1 MAVTVVPFPFF
12 TLTNDPT
19 PMYAVCCVLC
29 AGCVGMLCCVLDVC
43 PVKSPCQKS
52 GWQDGLGATL
62 LLFYLN
68 FLVIFSISVQ
78 ERFDEKAKAI
88 IP

>member
-19 PMYAVCCVLC
+19 PR
-29 AGCVGMLCCVLDVC
+29 GMLCCVLDVC